1 MMGRCWNLYG
11 FSRSHAAIGALSLA
25 FCFLPGKAA
34 TAEEMTN
41 ACPVDGC
48 EVGIVEAKKSGSE
61 ITLTLKANIKPDM
74 SKNHIHV
81 WWGENYK
88 IEQVTGN
95 AETDYKVKQGEWHP
109 TDDYPTY
116 VTQSAASTS
125 VRGTA
130 TTLCVSVSDGNHNI
144 LDIKKLHC
152 VDVSGQL

>member
-1 MMGRCWNLYG
+1 MMDRCWNLYR
-11 FSRSHAAIGALSLA
+11 FSRSRAAIGALPLA
-25 FCFLPGKAA
+25 FCFLLGNAA
-34 TAEEMTN
+34 TAEELTN

-48 EVGIVEAKKSGSE
+48 DVEIVEAKKSGSE
-61 ITLTLKANIKPDM
+61 IALTLKANIKPDM

-81 WWGENYK
+81 WWGENYT

-109 TDDYPTY
+109 TDDYPNY
-116 VTQSAASTS
+116 VTQSGASTT
-125 VRGTA
+125 VRGKA

-144 LDIKKLHC
+144 LDIKKFRC